1 MERRLERVRLS
12 DVDLEDTT
20 FVSRL
25 DFDEGRVKSLSEDIL
40 RFGQRNPIGLR
51 ENEERLQ
58 VIYGWNRIKAF
69 QLLGR
74 DEIEAR
80 NYGEISDLEAQ
91 MHNIQDNLQHEDLTT
106 LEIAG
111 VGAGTTL
118 TTEIIA
124 VGV

>member
-1 MERRLERVRLS
+1 
-12 DVDLEDTT
+12 
-20 FVSRL
+20 
-25 DFDEGRVKSLSEDIL
+25 
-40 RFGQRNPIGLR
+40 
-51 ENEERLQ
+51 
-58 VIYGWNRIKAF
+58 
-69 QLLGR
+69 
-74 DEIEAR
+74 
-80 NYGEISDLEAQ
+80 